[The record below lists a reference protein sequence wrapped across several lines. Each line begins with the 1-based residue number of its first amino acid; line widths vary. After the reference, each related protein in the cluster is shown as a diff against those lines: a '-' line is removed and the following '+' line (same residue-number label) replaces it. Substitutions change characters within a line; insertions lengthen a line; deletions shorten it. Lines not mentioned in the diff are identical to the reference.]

1 MSENVNGTENK
12 NTSELEKIDILNLI
26 AAFWNGFKKLW
37 IVMLVIVI
45 VCTLRSYFSTS
56 FSYTPEAG

>member
-26 AAFWNGFKKLW
+26 AAFWNGFKN
-37 IVMLVIVI
+37 VVD
-45 VCTLRSYFSTS
+45 
-56 FSYTPEAG
+56 

>member
-26 AAFWNGFKKLW
+26 AAFWNGFKKFL
-37 IVMLVIVI
+37 IVLLVLGI
-45 VCTLRSYFSTS
+45 VCKIRSYFSTC
-56 FSYTPEAG
+56 FSYTP